1 MDYEIA
7 FDQDENAYRIYAGY
21 EFAAIGE
28 WISEYVRDLESIQRV
43 LIAARL
49 AETEKETTEFK
60 HGPFTVIL
68 SEEGISVT
76 RQVDMDS
83 AEEEI
88 KAMFD
93 SQESFY
99 QTSTDGIQSECGL
112 EDLINMI
119 ENWHEVLQ
127 S

>member
-7 FDQDENAYRIYAGY
+7 FDQDENNYRIYTGY

-28 WISEYVRDLESIQRV
+28 WVSEYVRDLESVQRV
-43 LIAARL
+43 LIAARF
-49 AETEKETTEFK
+49 AEEEKETTEFK
-60 HGPFTVIL
+60 HGPFHVIL
-68 SEEGISVT
+68 SKDGVSVA
-76 RQVDMDS
+76 RQFDLDS

-93 SQESFY
+93 TQDSFY
-99 QTSTDGIQSECGL
+99 QASTDNIQSECGL

-127 S
+127 